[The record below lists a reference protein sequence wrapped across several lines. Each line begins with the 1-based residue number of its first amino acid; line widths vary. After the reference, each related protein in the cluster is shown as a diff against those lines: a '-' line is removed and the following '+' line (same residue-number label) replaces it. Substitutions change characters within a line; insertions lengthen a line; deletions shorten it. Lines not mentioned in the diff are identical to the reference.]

1 LGKNKKEPVD
11 GRVKPGHDEW
21 EGCPG
26 SNKTVLD
33 RTLSRTHPAAAEGHE
48 KARMKAFRDAYDRLE
63 ARVKLLVALPI
74 ETLDR
79 LTAKDRL
86 EEIQRTQT
94 ARER

>member
-1 LGKNKKEPVD
+1 
-11 GRVKPGHDEW
+11 
-21 EGCPG
+21 
-26 SNKTVLD
+26 
-33 RTLSRTHPAAAEGHE
+33 
-48 KARMKAFRDAYDRLE
+48 MKAFRDAYDRLE